1 MDCWLYDVTAAMEID
16 LAGAT
21 VILEGDR
28 NLIAEASFAALI
40 ANGGRIA
47 EGPHAKPGIV
57 LVSCPLMPESANM
70 DPRTIV
76 LSVRQTAMTMA
87 HLGGGR
93 IVFLLSALAGMPM
106 RRHPEFSADMAGA
119 LASVRTLA
127 MEFGPK
133 VLVNA
138 VGVGLTEAG
147 TTISGD
153 AAQLSHIP
161 LGRPGS
167 VREAVAAVLFLCDPM
182 NSYTT
187 GQMLSVDGG
196 WTAGYGR
203 NF

>member
-1 MDCWLYDVTAAMEID
+1 MDRWLYDVTAAMEID

-21 VILEGDR
+21 VGLEGDR
-28 NLIAEASFAALI
+28 NSIAEASVAALI
-40 ANGGRIA
+40 ANGGHMA
-47 EGPHAKPGIV
+47 EGSRAEPDIV
-57 LVSCPLMPESANM
+57 LVSCPLIPDSARM
-70 DPRTIV
+70 EPRTI
-76 LSVRQTAMTMA
+76 LTLARRTARTMA
-87 HLGGGR
+87 ERGSGR

-119 LASVRTLA
+119 LAMVRTLA

-147 TTISGD
+147 TIISGD

-167 VREAVAAVLFLCDPM
+167 LQEAVAAVLFLCDPM